1 MLQVWLMKYILG
13 GPNHHW
19 QQHVLYWT
27 IRGDCEYYKHIISWG
42 ECCSSLSEYVALCL
56 WFLVC
61 FVDSTWMESNPVIL
75 GMEFHYARTRVRSIN
90 GRFGKMMI
98 FLALLSVRLQR
109 KGLLDPLWQRR
120 IVYEYQTCQDPIT
133 GGLLLV
139 TVTIRGKP
147 LQTGQ

>member
-27 IRGDCEYYKHIISWG
+27 IRGDCEYYKHIIKLRRMLFLPQWIRRS
-42 ECCSSLSEYVALCL
+42 L

-75 GMEFHYARTRVRSIN
+75 GMEFHYAWSRVRSIN

-139 TVTIRGKP
+139 TVTIRRKP

>member
-1 MLQVWLMKYILG
+1 MTNEIYFGWSEPSLAAARF
-13 GPNHHW
+13 
-19 QQHVLYWT
+19 VLDHK
-27 IRGDCEYYKHIISWG
+27 RGLWVQCITNTSLSWG

-75 GMEFHYARTRVRSIN
+75 GMEFHYAWSRVRSIN

-133 GGLLLV
+133 GDLLLV
-139 TVTIRGKP
+139 TVTIRRKP